1 MVTRQQEFSAAPGI
15 PQHQDLPAAGMTL
28 IPPQKK
34 YSQKFLY
41 FKID

>member
-1 MVTRQQEFSAAPGI
+1 MVTRQQEFSAAPGSSCGRYDI
-15 PQHQDLPAAGMTL
+15 DPAA
-28 IPPQKK
+28 KK

>member
-28 IPPQKK
+28 IPPQKI
-34 YSQKFLY
+34 FA
-41 FKID
+41 KIFVF